1 MVNRCL
7 FTGTRPAGATRAA
20 FEPPGRL
27 CSGTTA
33 ATGPWTESSQTVY
46 PMSMTSGHQPR
57 DNRSP
62 RGCHTPPPVRGVS
75 RWATGGAR
83 LIFEVPLTAVSPGEG
98 YFVPERTPGIT
109 VSTSHK
115 AQTIGTTRHLYAVRP
130 LVHSASYR
138 PGRDTTNLDVNSNCS
153 HSPKL
158 ALAR

>member
-1 MVNRCL
+1 MVNRFL

-27 CSGTTA
+27 CSGTA
-33 ATGPWTESSQTVY
+33 AAASPRTEGWQTVN
-46 PMSMTSGHQPR
+46 PVSMTSGYQPR

-62 RGCHTPPPVRGVS
+62 SGCHTPVRGLGHRSCALEFRSLS
-75 RWATGGAR
+75 RPFPRA
-83 LIFEVPLTAVSPGEG
+83 G
-98 YFVPERTPGIT
+98 YFGLSERLIT

-138 PGRDTTNLDVNSNCS
+138 PGRHAVTLDVNFN
-153 HSPKL
+153 
-158 ALAR
+158 